1 MLVLELQVLKEGKSE
16 LDPRPLVSAGW
27 RLRVISRGSKYTISN
42 HYQ

>member
-16 LDPRPLVSAGW
+16 LDPLPPVSAGW
-27 RLRVISRGSKYTISN
+27 RFRVISRGSNYTISN